1 MMLLHRHHDVY
12 TMTHSYFA
20 ASGTST
26 RSSTASGL
34 ERDPGVGSLAWWE
47 GCQDLVD
54 GLDISGLYEVRAK
67 SRLAGSLTIVL
78 LTVAS
83 QRDQMHSLGG
93 GISA

>member
-1 MMLLHRHHDVY
+1 
-12 TMTHSYFA
+12 
-20 ASGTST
+20 
-26 RSSTASGL
+26 
-34 ERDPGVGSLAWWE
+34 VGSLASWE

-54 GLDISGLYEVRAK
+54 GLDIGGLYEVRNK

-78 LTVAS
+78 LPVAS